1 MRPYDLIGLI
11 AKKRD
16 GGEHDSE
23 EIRALVRAVTDG
35 AMPDYQTAAW
45 LMAVYL
51 RGLTPQETLT
61 LTLAMRDSGETV
73 GWGNLP
79 GVKLDKHSSGGVGD
93 KTTFVVVPLL
103 AACGVPMLK
112 MSGRG
117 LGFSGGTVDKLEAIP
132 GFRTDLSIEEAQAQI
147 QRLGAALIGQ
157 SPALVPADKKLYAL
171 RDVTA
176 TVESIPLIAASIMSK
191 KLAGGADAVLLDVKV
206 GQGAFMKTREQAT
219 ELAHALVQIG
229 NGAGV
234 RTAAALTAMDEPLG
248 YTVGNALEVAEACAT
263 LTGRG
268 RVDERFRDLCLL
280 LAARGLVMAQKADDV
295 VSAQAHVEEQLR
307 TGAAASKFAEIIDAQ
322 GGEGVIV
329 QEPDRLPRARAVRRV
344 RAQEEGFV
352 ESIDAEAIGRLAM
365 EMGAGRA
372 TKEDTIDPAVG
383 IVLMKKT
390 GDAVKRGDMLADLHL
405 RDDNADNGLAD
416 ALRTAYT
423 LSSVE
428 PSPRPLVYGF
438 IEE

>member
-11 AKKRD
+11 ARKRD
-16 GGEHDSE
+16 GGEHDKE
-23 EIRALVRAVTDG
+23 EIYALIRAITEG

-45 LMAVYL
+45 LMAVFL
-51 RGLTPQETLT
+51 RGLSDNETLT
-61 LTLAMRDSGETV
+61 LTLAMRDSGDTV
-73 GWGNLP
+73 EWGDLS
-79 GVKLDKHSSGGVGD
+79 GIKLDKHSSGGVGD
-93 KTTFVVVPLL
+93 KTTLVVVPIL

-132 GFRTDLSIEEAQAQI
+132 GFRTDLSIEQAREQI
-147 QRLGAALIGQ
+147 QHLGAALIGQ

-206 GQGAFMKTREQAT
+206 GQGAFMKTRERAT
-219 ELAHALVQIG
+219 ELAHALVRIG

-280 LAARGLVMAQKADDV
+280 LSARGLVMAQKAEDV
-295 VSAQAHVEEQLR
+295 VTAQAMAEEQLGS
-307 TGAAASKFAEIIDAQ
+307 GAAANRFAEIIEAQ
-322 GGEGVIV
+322 HGEGVVV
-329 QEPDRLPRARAVRRV
+329 QEPGRLPRASTVRRV

-352 ESIDAEAIGRLAM
+352 ESIDAEVIGRLAM

-390 GDAVKRGDMLADLHL
+390 GDEVKRGEILADLHL
-405 RDDNADNGLAD
+405 REDNTDGDLAE
-416 ALRTAYT
+416 ALRTAYVF
-423 LSSVE
+423 SPGA
-428 PSPRPLVYGF
+428 PSPRPLAYGF
-438 IEE
+438 IED